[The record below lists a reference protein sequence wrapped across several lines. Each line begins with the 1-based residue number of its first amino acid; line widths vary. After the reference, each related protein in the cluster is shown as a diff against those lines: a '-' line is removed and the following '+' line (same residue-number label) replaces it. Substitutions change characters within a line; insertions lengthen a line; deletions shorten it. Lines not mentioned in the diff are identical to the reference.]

1 MSPLVAS
8 VSFMNSVV
16 QHYKMLSWNVR
27 GLNSQAKQEDV
38 RQVIHLFSLDVICL
52 QETKLERVDNALMR
66 NVLGPAFDSNFSCLP
81 AQGSVGD
88 YHCC

>member
-38 RQVIHLFSLDVICL
+38 RQVIHLFMLDMRLSMVLRDRLGQCL
-52 QETKLERVDNALMR
+52 
-66 NVLGPAFDSNFSCLP
+66 
-81 AQGSVGD
+81 VGLKRE
-88 YHCC
+88 

>member
-1 MSPLVAS
+1 MSGVLTVKLS
-8 VSFMNSVV
+8 K
-16 QHYKMLSWNVR
+16 KML
-27 GLNSQAKQEDV
+27 D
-38 RQVIHLFSLDVICL
+38 VIHLFSLDVICL

>member
-38 RQVIHLFSLDVICL
+38 RQVIHLFMLDMRLSMVLRDRLVQCL
-52 QETKLERVDNALMR
+52 
-66 NVLGPAFDSNFSCLP
+66 
-81 AQGSVGD
+81 VGLKRE
-88 YHCC
+88 